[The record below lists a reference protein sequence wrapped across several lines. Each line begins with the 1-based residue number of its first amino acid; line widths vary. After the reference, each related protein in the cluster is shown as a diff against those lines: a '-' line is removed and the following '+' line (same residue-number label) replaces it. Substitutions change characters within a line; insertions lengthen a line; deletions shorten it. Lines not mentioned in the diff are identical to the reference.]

1 MLLKVFILILS
12 VKMFLYLPY
21 LRENSVPE
29 RMPNVLSQLNGNRF
43 DTLVE
48 VTEDEETDEEDN
60 LIQESSFTDSFGND
74 AISLLEA
81 DDEVVITELNELN
94 TVVHL

>member
-1 MLLKVFILILS
+1 
-12 VKMFLYLPY
+12 MFLYLSY

-60 LIQESSFTDSFGND
+60 LTQDSSFTDSFGND
-74 AISLLEA
+74 AISPLEA
-81 DDEVVITELNELN
+81 SSSDDEVVITELNE
-94 TVVHL
+94 

>member
-1 MLLKVFILILS
+1 
-12 VKMFLYLPY
+12 MFLYLSY

>member
-12 VKMFLYLPY
+12 IKMFLYLSY

-81 DDEVVITELNELN
+81 DDEADEEVVITELNE
-94 TVVHL
+94 